1 LPPKLLVYY
10 GILFPEKGPLLNC
23 DIPNY
28 FYPYSM
34 WLTKPGEIEEA
45 VETALRAGYRRFN
58 CSPCYNND
66 REIGNV
72 LQRWFKDGRLKREEV
87 FITSKLP

>member
-1 LPPKLLVYY
+1 LLNSDVPKLFL
-10 GILFPEKGPLLNC
+10 
-23 DIPNY
+23 
-28 FYPYSM
+28 YPYSM

-45 VETALRAGYRRFN
+45 VETALRAGYRRFD
-58 CSPCYNND
+58 CSPRYNND

>member
-1 LPPKLLVYY
+1 MYQ
-10 GILFPEKGPLLNC
+10 NC
-23 DIPNY
+23 

-45 VETALRAGYRRFN
+45 VETALRAGYRRFD
-58 CSPCYNND
+58 CSPRYNND